1 MWIHVAYGDTNQ
13 INHCLV
19 VWNIWIIFPHIGE
32 CHHPNWLTPIFQRGR
47 STTNQLPIKLKSH
60 WDTLGGIMASD
71 QPCCAST
78 KEAELADRWRALP
91 SEFEAAVDRFLRHI
105 QNAPD
110 ALSNGGR
117 GGLSSRQLRRP
128 HLAIAKASPGTL
140 LQEHNGNMLQVLRNP
155 TPVHSSS

>member
-1 MWIHVAYGDTNQ
+1 
-13 INHCLV
+13 
-19 VWNIWIIFPHIGE
+19 
-32 CHHPNWLTPIFQRGR
+32 
-47 STTNQLPIKLKSH
+47 
-60 WDTLGGIMASD
+60 MASD

-117 GGLSSRQLRRP
+117 GGLSSCQLRRP

-140 LQEHNGNMLQVLRNP
+140 FQERNGNMLQVLRNP